1 MLEVK
6 EVVTEPKVENIRSP
20 KVENTLKIEML
31 ELQYRYEE
39 AIGWLCFIIAG
50 LFTLVLV
57 LTEWI
62 EWTYWCQLLGACVV
76 TIGFGTFILI
86 EFVTW
91 LIDKRKATGQAD
103 D

>member
-1 MLEVK
+1 MLEAR
-6 EVVTEPKVENIRSP
+6 EIMTEPEVENLRSP
-20 KVENTLKIEML
+20 KVENTLEIEML

-39 AIGWLCFIIAG
+39 AIGWLCFLIAG
-50 LFTLVLV
+50 LVTLVLV
-57 LTEWI
+57 LTGWI
-62 EWTYWCQLLGACVV
+62 EWTFWYQLLGACVV
-76 TIGFGTFILI
+76 TVGFGTFILT